1 LSAGLDLSLL
11 DRSKRAILLGDK
23 EHEYIEPEPELPQKT
38 EEEIERELEAAEQ
51 ALETTASQEET
62 QLKQDKEAEPSA
74 APTGKKPKRSRA
86 HMLRDL
92 QAKLAASKSGDSA
105 GILPDASSSSKT
117 STNGVEPVS
126 QPAAMKGFKPIAEKP
141 KKKKKKKD
149 IPVDN
154 SVAALSHPEEIAG
167 KPSKDSVVVDTSA
180 ANIAL
185 APEGDSDDDDID
197 IFAGAGH
204 YVDEFADDENEREE
218 GTKHGQE
225 REGADMG
232 QGDGDKASSGP
243 PVREKYFDDEEA
255 IIPKF
260 QTYRSPTPPP
270 RRDSPSN
277 GDPDDGQPSKP
288 QRLEG
293 LSTSSISAKQL
304 LAYDDYQAKEE
315 KRKLKK
321 LKGKEKK
328 EAQEREAEF
337 DSKKS
342 AEQKEKDR
350 LNKEV
355 QEYEKYERK
364 RAKHA

>member
-1 LSAGLDLSLL
+1 VSIQTNAV
-11 DRSKRAILLGDK
+11 
-23 EHEYIEPEPELPQKT
+23 
-38 EEEIERELEAAEQ
+38 
-51 ALETTASQEET
+51 
-62 QLKQDKEAEPSA
+62 PS
-74 APTGKKPKRSRA
+74 GKKQKRSRA
-86 HMLRDL
+86 DMLRDL
-92 QAKLAASKSGDSA
+92 QAKLAASKSGDAA
-105 GILPDASSSSKT
+105 GTLPEASGSSKT
-117 STNGVEPVS
+117 STNGVEPIS

-141 KKKKKKKD
+141 KKKKKKKE

-154 SVAALSHPEEIAG
+154 SVAAFSHPEEIAG
-167 KPSKDSVVVDTSA
+167 KPSQNSVVIDTSA
-180 ANIAL
+180 TSIAL
-185 APEGDSDDDDID
+185 AAEADSEDDDMD

-204 YVDEFADDENEREE
+204 YVDEFAEDEEERDEA
-218 GTKHGQE
+218 TKQGQE
-225 REGADMG
+225 REGADIG
-232 QGDGDKASSGP
+232 QGDGEKAEATGP
-243 PVREKYFDDEEA
+243 AAVRPKYFDDEES

-270 RRDSPSN
+270 RRASPS
-277 GDPDDGQPSKP
+277 GSGQAGEDGQPSKP

-304 LAYDDYQAKEE
+304 LEYDDYQVKEE

-328 EAQEREAEF
+328 EALENEEQY

-342 AEQKEKDR
+342 ADQKEKDR

-364 RAKHA
+364 KAKQA